1 MATMQ
6 SYVLSMLCVI
16 TWLFP
21 FRSFRRNDASFVY
34 PLHDPVINWTLATLC
49 FWYWCFPFI
58 LPRIQQLTDKQLAD
72 KIVKLFWLQ
81 VGLFLVV
88 IILDFVGGGGH
99 LNKFDGHLVS

>member
-21 FRSFRRNDASFVY
+21 FRSFRPNDPSFVY

-58 LPRIQQLTDKQLAD
+58 LPRIQQLTDTEMVD

-81 VGLFLVV
+81 IGLYLAV
-88 IILDFVGGGGH
+88 LFVAVAGDNVD
-99 LNKFDGHLVS
+99 LNKFDGQFVS